1 MYVSLERGLC
11 LALSNLTHLCVSFF
25 YRSGWTLWCSTQRLS
40 LPGWCRPIVIAFLS
54 LCECQ
59 RLRSRMDR
67 GSSTPCSRG
76 GKVGSLFHVSRNFY
90 QKNGVML
97 ITSGA
102 IGNYYNANNL
112 TRMTRQIGNEVKS
125 PNAPLF
131 EALSKV
137 AFEYKD
143 LLFEVVHSD
152 AHKFCRRGCCPKSTI
167 IEPTFAVITTWWF
180 IRWKGLA
187 VPWPCILGF
196 PWTRASF
203 SQWRCIKNGAWRPMR
218 RNPLAT
224 PWLAI
229 EKRSESMG
237 LLAYQSTEK
246 VRVYAPTAVG
256 G

>member
-25 YRSGWTLWCSTQRLS
+25 YRSDERFDAAPKDYPFQDDVDPLS
-40 LPGWCRPIVIAFLS
+40 SRFS
-54 LCECQ
+54 LYVNAKDCALEWIEEAA
-59 RLRSRMDR
+59 RRA
-67 GSSTPCSRG
+67 PEA
-76 GKVGSLFHVSRNFY
+76 GKSALFFMFHATFY

-167 IEPTFAVITTWWF
+167 IEPTFAVITT
-180 IRWKGLA
+180 
-187 VPWPCILGF
+187 
-196 PWTRASF
+196 
-203 SQWRCIKNGAWRPMR
+203 
-218 RNPLAT
+218 
-224 PWLAI
+224 
-229 EKRSESMG
+229 
-237 LLAYQSTEK
+237 
-246 VRVYAPTAVG
+246 
-256 G
+256 